1 MVIRISSPKIQQD
14 FFKNYYTLEDFY
26 SFANELSKIVISFS
40 NFMSGKKGSP
50 ECEKDEK
57 YIEILK
63 KELD

>member
-14 FFKNYYTLEDFY
+14 FFKNYYPRDFY

-40 NFMSGKKGSP
+40 NYMSGKKGSP